1 MIKYVGITGKIY
13 QAIEPA
19 ITAGGEGFIYKI
31 EGMPEYVLKISKK
44 PTEILHRK
52 LLTMIG
58 IQLPQKA
65 KKQMTWP
72 IDIVYQNNVFCGYVM
87 MYLKD
92 RDILNIVNANNN
104 YTFKQKITIAKN
116 ICAVINSLHNVGQ
129 VCGDLNP
136 KNITVNPK
144 TQEVTLVDTDSFHI
158 TDYKSNRIYR
168 CEVGMPLY
176 LAKEIQEEMK
186 KGYNLKNVPVSPY
199 SKETDLFALAVNI
212 FSLLMNGCHPYACA
226 TNGVNNIQQLT
237 SIVPS
242 IPAPQPNE
250 NIINGFFPFYMKK
263 TGITIPK
270 YAPEFDTI
278 PKEIQ
283 NLFIRAF
290 VNGNNNPSDRPT
302 ATEWFHALERMQG
315 NLTTCSKNQNH
326 IYNADLK
333 QCPWCKIEEK
343 MKKILQPK
351 PKTQPVIPQVFSN
364 NPSIYTG
371 GTSSRHQNKHRHQTT
386 TKTS

>member
-92 RDILNIVNANNN
+92 RDILNMVNANKN

-136 KNITVNPK
+136 KNIMVNPK

-270 YAPEFDTI
+270 YAPEFDTL

-343 MKKILQPK
+343 MKKASYS
-351 PKTQPVIPQVFSN
+351 T
-364 NPSIYTG
+364 SI
-371 GTSSRHQNKHRHQTT
+371 
-386 TKTS
+386 

>member
-1 MIKYVGITGKIY
+1 MITYVGITGKIY
-13 QAIEPA
+13 QPIEPA
-19 ITAGGEGFIYKI
+19 IAIGGEAFIYKI

-44 PTEILHRK
+44 PTETLHKK
-52 LLTMIG
+52 LLTMIS
-58 IQLPQKA
+58 IELPQNA
-65 KKQMTWP
+65 IKQMTWP
-72 IDIVYQNNVFCGYVM
+72 IDIVYQNNEFCGYVM

-92 RDILNIVNANNN
+92 KDILHMVNANSD
-104 YTFKQKITIAKN
+104 YTFKQKIVIAKN
-116 ICAVINSLHNVGQ
+116 ICAAINSLHNVGQ

-136 KNITVNPK
+136 KNIMVDPK

-168 CEVGMPLY
+168 CVVGMEFY
-176 LAKEIQEEMK
+176 LAKEIQEELK
-186 KGYNLKNVPVSPY
+186 KGYDLRNVPVSPY

-242 IPAPQPNE
+242 IPTPQPNE

-270 YAPEFDTI
+270 YAPEFDTL

-343 MKKILQPK
+343 MKKIAQPK
-351 PKTQPVIPQVFSN
+351 PQPVIPQVFIN
-364 NPSIYTG
+364 NPAINTG
-371 GTSSRHQNKHRHQTT
+371 GTSSRY
-386 TKTS
+386 